1 MVLCLQLGEPWKMR
15 KEAWEPR
22 TLGIKSTKLFAEK
35 VVGRL
40 HSITLS
46 REIKKKKMP
55 EIK

>member
-1 MVLCLQLGEPWKMR
+1 MR
-15 KEAWEPR
+15 KEAWESR

-46 REIKKKKMP
+46 REVKKKKKVP